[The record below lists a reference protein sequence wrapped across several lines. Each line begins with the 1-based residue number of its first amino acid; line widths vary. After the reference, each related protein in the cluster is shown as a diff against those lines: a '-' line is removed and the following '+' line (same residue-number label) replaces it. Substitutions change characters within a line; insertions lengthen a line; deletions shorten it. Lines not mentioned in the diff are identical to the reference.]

1 MSNVL
6 RRVGVS
12 ALVLCAAGA
21 VSVSAQEIVFTG
33 EAAPLT
39 VFQSYLAPA
48 EGEDAAVQDV
58 DVEDLH
64 VLGVVSADGDQVQGD
79 FAAVLIS
86 NAEAASEPES
96 AEPEAENAAE
106 EGQDAVEADGEMAW
120 ITGFVPVDELLTAA
134 PVIALNEL
142 PSVSGWTDLAP

>member
-58 DVEDLH
+58 DAEDLH
-64 VLGVVSADGDQVQGD
+64 VLGVVS
-79 FAAVLIS
+79 
-86 NAEAASEPES
+86 
-96 AEPEAENAAE
+96 
-106 EGQDAVEADGEMAW
+106 
-120 ITGFVPVDELLTAA
+120 
-134 PVIALNEL
+134 IAHC
-142 PSVSGWTDLAP
+142 AII